1 MNKKLDSKVLAKL
14 FKQFFLKEVESGR
27 SEVNRKALYWVA
39 AFFMMLLTAWMAFFH
54 KSDKKPQ
61 ENRIVPVEVE
71 TVSTGSIEDT
81 IELTGMVKANAVV
94 NIESRVPGRVES
106 LQAILNGG
114 SSVPVEEGLAVKRG
128 EQLAVIDREVYL
140 AQVAVARA
148 AVKAAEVELAD
159 AEREK
164 KRIIALYEGGSATEQ
179 NRDKAMTGAD
189 LAAARLNSA
198 KANLELAEIN
208 LRESIICSPI
218 DGVVTAK
225 HIDQGNLIKSGD
237 RLVTVA
243 DIKTA
248 KVIVAVAEKYG
259 SRVLAGMPVRIR
271 VDAFPEKVFEAKVY
285 SVYPAADE
293 QTHTI
298 QIEIRVDNNE
308 CLLKPGMFARVTL
321 IAGRKE
327 NVVVVQ
333 RDVVLGGKIDE
344 PYVYVAEGVV
354 AHKRIVKKGIIQS
367 DRCEITE
374 GLNAG
379 EKLVVNGMNYLTD
392 GTGIEIVQMKDI
404 K

>member
-1 MNKKLDSKVLAKL
+1 MVKLVKQLFLKKTQSGHTEVNKKAL
-14 FKQFFLKEVESGR
+14 SG
-27 SEVNRKALYWVA
+27 A
-39 AFFMMLLTAWMAFFH
+39 AAVIVILLTFWLGFFY
-54 KSDKKPQ
+54 KAAEKKD
-61 ENRIVPVEVE
+61 ENRAVPVEVE

-94 NIESRVPGRVES
+94 NIESKVPGRVES
-106 LQAILNGG
+106 LQAALNSG
-114 SSVPVEEGLAVKRG
+114 SSAPVEEGLAVKKG

-140 AQVAVARA
+140 AQVFAAKAV
-148 AVKAAEVELAD
+148 VKAAEVELAD

-179 NRDKAMTGAD
+179 NRDKTATGAD

-237 RLVTVA
+237 RIVTVA
-243 DIKTA
+243 DIKTI

-259 SRVLAGMPVRIR
+259 SQVSAGMPVRIK
-271 VDAFPEKVFEAKVY
+271 VDAFPERVFETKAY

-308 CLLKPGMFARVTL
+308 YLLKPGMFARVTL
-321 IAGRKE
+321 VVRRKE
-327 NVVVVQ
+327 DVVVVP

-344 PYVYVAEGVV
+344 PYVYVAEGAV

-367 DRCEITE
+367 DRCEIAE

-379 EKLVVNGMNYLTD
+379 EKVVVNGMNYLTD
-392 GTGIEIVQMKDI
+392 GIGIEIVQMKDV

>member
-1 MNKKLDSKVLAKL
+1 MVKLVKQLFLKKTQSGHTEVNKKALSGAAAVL
-14 FKQFFLKEVESGR
+14 VI
-27 SEVNRKALYWVA
+27 
-39 AFFMMLLTAWMAFFH
+39 LLTFWLGFFYKAAEKKDEN
-54 KSDKKPQ
+54 KS
-61 ENRIVPVEVE
+61 VPVEVE

-94 NIESRVPGRVES
+94 NIESKVPGRVES
-106 LQAILNGG
+106 LQAALNGG
-114 SSVPVEEGLAVKRG
+114 SSAPVEEGLAVKRG

-140 AQVAVARA
+140 AQVSAAKAV
-148 AVKAAEVELAD
+148 VKAAEVELAD

-179 NRDKAMTGAD
+179 NRDKAATGAD

-225 HIDQGNLIKSGD
+225 HIDEGNLIKSGD
-237 RLVTVA
+237 RIVTVA
-243 DIKTA
+243 DIKTV
-248 KVIVAVAEKYG
+248 KVIVAIAEKYG
-259 SRVLAGMPVRIR
+259 SQVSAGMPVRIK
-271 VDAFPEKVFEAKVY
+271 VDAFPERVFETKAY

-298 QIEIRVDNNE
+298 QIEIRIDNNE
-308 CLLKPGMFARVTL
+308 YLLKPGTFARVTL
-321 IAGRKE
+321 VVMRKE
-327 NVVVVQ
+327 NVVVVP

-344 PYVYVAEGVV
+344 PYVYVADGAV

-379 EKLVVNGMNYLTD
+379 EKVVVNGMNYLTD
-392 GTGIEIVQMKDI
+392 GTGIEIVQMKDV

>member
-1 MNKKLDSKVLAKL
+1 MVKLVKQLFLKKTQSGHTEVNKKALSGAAAVL
-14 FKQFFLKEVESGR
+14 VI
-27 SEVNRKALYWVA
+27 
-39 AFFMMLLTAWMAFFH
+39 LLTFWLGFFY
-54 KSDKKPQ
+54 KAAEKKD
-61 ENRIVPVEVE
+61 ENKAVPVEVE

-94 NIESRVPGRVES
+94 NIESKVPGRVES
-106 LQAILNGG
+106 LQAALNGG
-114 SSVPVEEGLAVKRG
+114 SSAPVEEGLAVKRG

-140 AQVAVARA
+140 AQVSAAKAV
-148 AVKAAEVELAD
+148 VKAAEVELAD

-179 NRDKAMTGAD
+179 NRDKAATGAD

-208 LRESIICSPI
+208 LRESLICSPI

-237 RLVTVA
+237 RIVTVA
-243 DIKTA
+243 DIKTV
-248 KVIVAVAEKYG
+248 KVIAAVAEKYG
-259 SRVLAGMPVRIR
+259 SQVSAGMPVRIK
-271 VDAFPEKVFEAKVY
+271 VDAFPERVFEAKAY

-298 QIEIRVDNNE
+298 QIEIRIDNNE
-308 CLLKPGMFARVTL
+308 YLLKPGMFARVTL
-321 IAGRKE
+321 VVMRKE
-327 NVVVVQ
+327 NVVVVP

-344 PYVYVAEGVV
+344 PYVYVADGAV

-374 GLNAG
+374 GLSAG
-379 EKLVVNGMNYLTD
+379 EKVVVNGMNYLTD
-392 GTGIEIVQMKDI
+392 GTGIEIVQMKDV

>member
-1 MNKKLDSKVLAKL
+1 MNKLV
-14 FKQFFLKEVESGR
+14 KQLFLKETQSGHP
-27 SEVNRKALYWVA
+27 EVNKKALTAAA
-39 AFFMMLLTAWMAFFH
+39 AFLVILLTFWLGFFY
-54 KSDKKPQ
+54 KPAGKKAEDKA
-61 ENRIVPVEVE
+61 VPVEVE
-71 TVSTGSIEDT
+71 TVTTSSIEDT
-81 IELTGMVKANAVV
+81 IELTGMVRANAVV
-94 NIESRVPGRVES
+94 DMESKVPGRVES

-114 SSVPVEEGLAVKRG
+114 SSVPVEEGLAVKKNQ
-128 EQLAVIDREVYL
+128 QLAVIDREVYL
-140 AQVAVARA
+140 AQVSA
-148 AVKAAEVELAD
+148 AKATVKAAEVELAD

-179 NRDKAMTGAD
+179 NRDKAATGAD

-237 RLVTVA
+237 RIVTVA
-243 DIKTA
+243 DIKTV

-259 SRVLAGMPVRIR
+259 SQVLAGIPARIK
-271 VDAFPEKVFEAKVY
+271 VDAFPDRVFEAKVY
-285 SVYPAADE
+285 SIYPAADE

-298 QIEIRVDNNE
+298 QIEIRLDNNE
-308 CLLKPGMFARVTL
+308 YLLKPGMFARVTL
-321 IAGRKE
+321 VAGRKE
-327 NVVVVQ
+327 NVVVVP

-344 PYVYVAEGVV
+344 PYVYVAEGAV
-354 AHKRIVKKGIIQS
+354 ARKRIVKKGIIQS

-379 EKLVVNGMNYLTD
+379 EKLVVNGMNYLID
-392 GTGIEIVQMKDI
+392 GISIEIVQTKDI

>member
-1 MNKKLDSKVLAKL
+1 MVKLVKQLFLKKTQSGHPEVNKKALSGAAAVL
-14 FKQFFLKEVESGR
+14 VI
-27 SEVNRKALYWVA
+27 
-39 AFFMMLLTAWMAFFH
+39 LLTFWLGFFY
-54 KSDKKPQ
+54 KAAEKKD
-61 ENRIVPVEVE
+61 ENKAVPVEVE

-94 NIESRVPGRVES
+94 NIESKVPGRVES
-106 LQAILNGG
+106 LQAALNGG
-114 SSVPVEEGLAVKRG
+114 SSAPVEEGLAVKRG

-140 AQVAVARA
+140 AQVSAAKAV
-148 AVKAAEVELAD
+148 VKAAEVELAD

-179 NRDKAMTGAD
+179 NRDKAATGAD

-208 LRESIICSPI
+208 LRESLICSPI

-237 RLVTVA
+237 RIVTVA
-243 DIKTA
+243 DIKTV
-248 KVIVAVAEKYG
+248 KVIAAVAEKYG
-259 SRVLAGMPVRIR
+259 SQVSAGMPVRIK
-271 VDAFPEKVFEAKVY
+271 VDAFPERVFEAKAY

-298 QIEIRVDNNE
+298 QIEIRIDNNE
-308 CLLKPGMFARVTL
+308 YLLKPGMFARVTL
-321 IAGRKE
+321 VVMRKE
-327 NVVVVQ
+327 NVVVVP

-344 PYVYVAEGVV
+344 PYVYVADGAV

-374 GLNAG
+374 GLSAG
-379 EKLVVNGMNYLTD
+379 KKVVVNGMNYLTD
-392 GTGIEIVQMKDI
+392 GTGIEIVQMKDV